1 MAESA
6 QSGSRGACLILGAT
20 GGIGSALARSL
31 AADGVPLILAARSM
45 GRLMGLA
52 EELGA
57 RARAID
63 AESPD
68 EVKAIIEEEG
78 PISAAV
84 NCVGSIFLKPA
95 HLTTAQEFDDT
106 MRRNAVTAF
115 NLVRSA
121 APAMRSTG
129 GSIVLTSS
137 CAATV
142 GLASHEAIAAAKA
155 AVEGLTRAAAAS
167 YAAWNVRVNAIAPGL
182 VNTPLSE
189 RITSNETALE
199 ASRSMHPIGRI
210 GEPTDVARAIRWLL
224 DPASDWI
231 TGEVIAV
238 DGGLANLRSRAAS
251 HG

>member
-1 MAESA
+1 MSDST
-6 QSGSRGACLILGAT
+6 QPYTRGACLILGAT

-31 AADGVPLILAARSM
+31 AADGVPLILAARSV

-57 RARAID
+57 RARAVD
-63 AESPD
+63 AESPE
-68 EVKAIIEEEG
+68 EVKSIVQDEG
-78 PISAAV
+78 PITTAV

-95 HLTTAQEFDDT
+95 HLTSAQEFDDT

-115 NLVRSA
+115 NLIRAA

-129 GSIVLTSS
+129 GSIVLMSS

-142 GLASHEAIAAAKA
+142 GLASHEAIAAAKG

-167 YAAWNVRVNAIAPGL
+167 YAAWNIRVNAVAPGL
-182 VNTPLSE
+182 VDTPLSE
-189 RITSNETALE
+189 RITSNQTALE

-210 GEPTDVARAIRWLL
+210 GEPNDVARAIRWLL

-238 DGGLANLRSRAAS
+238 DGGLSNLRSRAAS